1 MMVTASPVTK
11 IVNEAAA
18 RVACP
23 PAAARPAARQ
33 RAGLTTRRAGC
44 APRVVGQVMG
54 EDQGMPAV
62 SRIEELRE
70 AVADF
75 AVSSLDLPFE
85 SAALGAARTSLDE
98 AGLLLL
104 GEVHGVAENPLLVRD
119 LIRALQISSLALEWP
134 VGLAETVESF
144 LHTGTL
150 TDHCL
155 LWLGDGRLTTG
166 HLSMLRVLH
175 AAGPLRLTLFDPPLE
190 ASTGADAWARR
201 DAAMA
206 AWLLTSAAAHTPT
219 LVVAGNAHTPTA
231 TRGHSVPLGAHLAAG
246 RPAVRGIHLRYR
258 AGSFYNLAPRRFHRR
273 PRLRDGLY
281 ATGDRL
287 FAELP
292 TAHEAVVPHQPSHHP
307 TGPA

>member
-1 MMVTASPVTK
+1 V
-11 IVNEAAA
+11 
-18 RVACP
+18 
-23 PAAARPAARQ
+23 
-33 RAGLTTRRAGC
+33 
-44 APRVVGQVMG
+44 
-54 EDQGMPAV
+54 PAV
-62 SRIEELRE
+62 STIEALRE

-75 AVSSLDLPFE
+75 AVGSLDLPCE

-104 GEVHGVAENPLLVRD
+104 GEVHGVAENPLIIRD
-119 LIRALQISSLALEWP
+119 LMHALQITSLALEWP
-134 VGLAETVESF
+134 VGLADTVESF

-155 LWLGDGRLTTG
+155 LWLGDGRITAG
-166 HLSMLRVLH
+166 HLSTLGDLH
-175 AAGPLRLTLFDPPLE
+175 AAGPLRLTLFDPPLD
-190 ASTGADAWARR
+190 ASTGADAWARH

-206 AWLLTSAAAHTPT
+206 TRLLTSAAAHTPT

-231 TRGHSVPLGAHLAAG
+231 SSGYGVPLGAHLAAG
-246 RPAVRGIHLRYR
+246 RPAVRDIHIRYR

-273 PRLRDGLY
+273 PRLRPRDGLY

-287 FAELP
+287 FAELA
-292 TAHEAVVPHQPSHHP
+292 TAHEAVVPHQPGHQP